1 VQRVRVHTL
10 PPLALLCLFLS
21 GCATVL
27 DRPGEPIHF
36 ESEPAG
42 ASVNITC
49 SGGGVYDAITPAA
62 VSIHRRNGDCRAALS
77 KEGYAPQSVTL
88 EQGLNRRILG
98 NLVPFGL
105 SILVVLAGGTE
116 GYEAAGLI
124 IGSGILGGAG
134 FVVDWITGRNKDHD
148 PKRVRVELS
157 PAISP

>member
-1 VQRVRVHTL
+1 LRDVRVHTL
-10 PPLALLCLFLS
+10 LPLPLFLLFLS
-21 GCATVL
+21 GCATIL

-36 ESEPAG
+36 ESQPAG
-42 ASVNITC
+42 AAVNVTC
-49 SGGGVYDAITPAA
+49 SGGGVYDATTPAA
-62 VSIHRRNGDCRAALS
+62 ISIRRRDGDCRAALS
-77 KEGYAPQSVTL
+77 KEGYAPQTVTI

-105 SILVVLAGGTE
+105 SVVAVLAGSSD

-124 IGSGILGGAG
+124 VGSGILGGAG

-157 PAISP
+157 PAVP